1 MDALKAKEKRKN
13 SLPSQF
19 PPPLQ
24 EPKPR
29 SFTHK
34 NSGRR
39 KTAGIEAAVA
49 AKADTTRA
57 QCKAK
62 KELEIKQNYEAELAA
77 LCKDSSTHPLPQSR
91 LPTSDSLLPASSD
104 SQVRITN
111 IDSPIH
117 ISPSD
122 SESSNNVSV
131 QSFPA
136 TRQYGRTRKPTRKL
150 ESQKR
155 RDAEQVVQGSKP
167 KKRKKSKTI
176 DVPSQLKE
184 LSGSDIEF

>member
-24 EPKPR
+24 EPKLC

-39 KTAGIEAAVA
+39 KTTGIEAAVA
-49 AKADTTRA
+49 AEADTARA

-77 LCKDSSTHPLPQSR
+77 HCKDSPTHPLPQ
-91 LPTSDSLLPASSD
+91 SDSLLPASSD

-150 ESQKR
+150 ESQKI

-176 DVPSQLKE
+176 VVPSQLKE

>member
-13 SLPSQF
+13 SLPSRF

-24 EPKPR
+24 EPKLR
-29 SFTHK
+29 SFTPK

-39 KTAGIEAAVA
+39 KTTGIEAAIA
-49 AKADTTRA
+49 AEADTAWAR
-57 QCKAK
+57 CKAE

-77 LCKDSSTHPLPQSR
+77 LCKDSSTLPLPQSR
-91 LPTSDSLLPASSD
+91 LPTSDSLLPALSD

-111 IDSPIH
+111 IDSLIH

-131 QSFPA
+131 QSFAAGPSV
-136 TRQYGRTRKPTRKL
+136 R
-150 ESQKR
+150 SH
-155 RDAEQVVQGSKP
+155 
-167 KKRKKSKTI
+167 KKANTQIRVPGKTGCWAGCARI
-176 DVPSQLKE
+176 KA
-184 LSGSDIEF
+184 